1 MRREDLYDSG
11 SDRGGAFEP
20 GETEEDAELRAELN
34 ARLSS
39 LISLNLITPPA
50 GGDEGVFVV
59 DTEPPPVAK
68 KDEQE
73 ESDKA
78 PTQTQAEA
86 EEAEFAFR
94 LFSTSAPSQT
104 VVLASKDQDVA
115 SGEDVAFARRPISHY
130 VRGELSA
137 QEKEQF
143 QLAAISAQDVLAAA
157 SQRAWGLEVPWRVTK
172 ITVAAKKGAQPVV
185 GPAVEAP
192 DKRKKTRPG
201 KKRRIVLR
209 IRDKKKQE
217 EMGKKKAQLEKR
229 QSQMMSKEEHMREKR
244 KRLNRE
250 RKLKRRQKEKEKKA
264 AAGIEGG
271 NEDDGKSEA
280 GSDASE

>member
-1 MRREDLYDSG
+1 VRREDLYDSG
-11 SDRGGAFEP
+11 SDPGDAFEP
-20 GETEEDAELRAELN
+20 GETEEEAELRAKLN

-50 GGDEGVFVV
+50 GGDEGVSMTG
-59 DTEPPPVAK
+59 TESPQVAK

-73 ESDKA
+73 ESEA

-104 VVLASKDQDVA
+104 VVLASKDQEVA
-115 SGEDVAFARRPISHY
+115 LGEDVPFARRPISHY
-130 VRGELSA
+130 IRGELSA

-143 QLAAISAQDVLAAA
+143 RLAAISAQDVLAAA

-172 ITVAAKKGAQPVV
+172 ITVVAKKGAQPVV
-185 GPAVEAP
+185 GPAAEAA

-209 IRDKKKQE
+209 KRDKKKQE
-217 EMGKKKAQLEKR
+217 EMGTRKAQPERK
-229 QSQMMSKEEHMREKR
+229 QSQMMSKEAHLREKK

-264 AAGIEGG
+264 AAGGGGG